1 MIHLH
6 GELTKVCSSRDPYN
20 PHFVK
25 ELAPEEYE
33 VKLGDKAGDGTQLR
47 PFIVWFGESVPEI
60 ETAIRYVEQADIFVI
75 IGTSE
80 RLSRCGTAELRAPC
94 RRSVS
99 DRPQAGGHARHASD
113 TCHSKG
119 SFGRGKRVEGA
130 AYSYPASFALG
141 LNLLRL
147 RT

>member
-1 MIHLH
+1 MLFRSDY
-6 GELTKVCSSRDPYN
+6 GED
-20 PHFVK
+20 
-25 ELAPEEYE
+25 
-33 VKLGDKAGDGTQLR
+33 
-47 PFIVWFGESVPEI
+47 
-60 ETAIRYVEQADIFVI
+60 IRNDY
-75 IGTSE
+75 
-80 RLSRCGTAELRAPC
+80 LTAEPYHLLNGCEVEPEAGSPMPVSYTHLC

-119 SFGRGKRVEGA
+119 SFGRGKRVAGA

-147 RT
+147 RPCLLYTSNLAIGSP